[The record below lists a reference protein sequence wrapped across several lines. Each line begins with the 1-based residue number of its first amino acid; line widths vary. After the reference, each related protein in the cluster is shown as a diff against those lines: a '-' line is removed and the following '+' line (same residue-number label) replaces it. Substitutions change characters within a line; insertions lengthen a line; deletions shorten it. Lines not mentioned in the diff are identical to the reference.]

1 MTDPNEDVTNAI
13 LVAERSGLTNDWLAV
28 LTPEARLAM
37 ANPLSSAEGQIAR
50 MGTVTAALSAGMPEL
65 AAIFAKGWLSEPNG
79 WVVKDQSGYVCGLR
93 KLLDESKRAC
103 GTLDKVAP
111 TAGLG
116 REQPADKCERSE
128 HEQPIARPERRRR
141 RRRQA

>member
-13 LVAERSGLTNDWLAV
+13 LVAERSGLQSDWLAV
-28 LTPEARLAM
+28 LTCEARIAM
-37 ANPLSSAEGQIAR
+37 VEPLSSVEGQIAR
-50 MGTVTAALSAGMPEL
+50 RGTVLAALSAGMPEL
-65 AAIFAKGWLSEPNG
+65 AVILAKGWLREPNG
-79 WVVKDQSGYVCGLR
+79 WVVKDQAGYVSSLL

-103 GTLDKVAP
+103 GTPDEAAP
-111 TAGLG
+111 AAGPG

-141 RRRQA
+141 RGRQP